1 MKKWNLNTIVLHEG
15 RITDLKE
22 YEDMPLSESKNL
34 YENLSL
40 LNGDLENSDENWDAI
55 EGIDIAIPRKKS
67 QN

>member
-1 MKKWNLNTIVLHEG
+1 MKQWNLNTIVLHEG

-40 LNGDLENSDENWDAI
+40 LNGDLENLDENWDVV

>member
-1 MKKWNLNTIVLHEG
+1 M
-15 RITDLKE
+15 KE

-40 LNGDLENSDENWDAI
+40 LNGDLENADENWDVV

>member
-1 MKKWNLNTIVLHEG
+1 M
-15 RITDLKE
+15 KE

-40 LNGDLENSDENWDAI
+40 LNGDLENFDENWDAI

>member
-1 MKKWNLNTIVLHEG
+1 MNTIELHEG
-15 RITDLKE
+15 RIKDLKE

-40 LNGDLENSDENWDAI
+40 LNGDLENADENWDVV